1 MGYNEMDK
9 VWDESQATKTDKL
22 VLLAIAR
29 RYKPGVGA
37 WPSQEYLAKI
47 CGVDTRSIRNSI
59 TRLEALDELKWVR
72 GSNLSKK
79 ANLYWIKCI
88 EVSKTSADSVTESSA
103 ISAKTS
109 AENDKNFRLLNK
121 ELNNLLNS
129 ESFETFWNLY
139 PRKESRKRAEQA
151 FNMLT
156 PNVAIDALL
165 TATRAY
171 RDSVQDKDLQ
181 YVALA
186 CNWLE
191 QERWLDQV
199 DVSDDYVERMRAKY
213 EQQ

>member
-121 ELNNLLNS
+121 QINKVNKERFFDFMKSFPNATVSEDKVYRAWTKALTKNASEDLLVTASQSNREMLEPDAWLN
-129 ESFETFWNLY
+129 FEKWKSY
-139 PRKESRKRAEQA
+139 KPEVDEIA
-151 FNMLT
+151 MLREMS
-156 PNVAIDALL
+156 I
-165 TATRAY
+165 
-171 RDSVQDKDLQ
+171 
-181 YVALA
+181 
-186 CNWLE
+186 
-191 QERWLDQV
+191 
-199 DVSDDYVERMRAKY
+199 
-213 EQQ
+213 

>member
-9 VWDESQATKTDKL
+9 VWDNSQASKTDKL

-47 CGVDTRSIRNSI
+47 CGVDKRSIRNSI

-72 GSNLSKK
+72 GSDLSKK

-88 EVSKTSADSVTESSA
+88 EVSKTSAETVTETSA

-121 ELNNLLNS
+121 QINKVNEQRFFDFLGNFPNMTVD
-129 ESFETFWNLY
+129 EAKVY
-139 PRKESRKRAEQA
+139 RAW
-151 FNMLT
+151 T
-156 PNVAIDALL
+156 KALL
-165 TATRAY
+165 KGTSEDLLVTASQANREMLEPDA
-171 RDSVQDKDLQ
+171 
-181 YVALA
+181 
-186 CNWLE
+186 WLNFE
-191 QERWLDQV
+191 KWRSYKPEVDEIAMLRER
-199 DVSDDYVERMRAKY
+199 SI
-213 EQQ
+213 

>member
-9 VWDESQATKTDKL
+9 VWDNSQASKTDKL

-59 TRLEALDELKWVR
+59 TRLEALGELKWVK

-79 ANLYWIKCI
+79 ANLYWIACI
-88 EVSKTSADSVTESSA
+88 ETTKTSAISVTETSA

-121 ELNNLLNS
+121 QINKVNN
-129 ESFETFWNLY
+129 
-139 PRKESRKRAEQA
+139 KERFFDFLSNFPNMTVDEAKVYRAW
-151 FNMLT
+151 T
-156 PNVAIDALL
+156 KALL
-165 TATRAY
+165 KGTSEDLLVTASQANREMLEPDA
-171 RDSVQDKDLQ
+171 
-181 YVALA
+181 
-186 CNWLE
+186 WLNFE
-191 QERWLDQV
+191 KWRSYKPEIDEIAMLRER
-199 DVSDDYVERMRAKY
+199 SI
-213 EQQ
+213 

>member
-9 VWDESQATKTDKL
+9 VWDNSQASKTDKL

-47 CGVDTRSIRNSI
+47 CGVDKRSIRNSI

-88 EVSKTSADSVTESSA
+88 EVSKTSAVTVQETSA

-109 AENDKNFRLLNK
+109 AENDKNFRLLNNQINK
-121 ELNNLLNS
+121 VNNKAFFDFLGNFPNMTVDEAKVYRAWTKALRKDASEDLLVAASQANREMLEPDAWLN
-129 ESFETFWNLY
+129 FEKWRSY
-139 PRKESRKRAEQA
+139 KPEIDEIA
-151 FNMLT
+151 ML
-156 PNVAIDALL
+156 
-165 TATRAY
+165 R
-171 RDSVQDKDLQ
+171 
-181 YVALA
+181 
-186 CNWLE
+186 
-191 QERWLDQV
+191 ER
-199 DVSDDYVERMRAKY
+199 SI
-213 EQQ
+213 

>member
-9 VWDESQATKTDKL
+9 VWDNSQASKTDKL

-59 TRLEALDELKWVR
+59 TRLEALGELKWVK

-79 ANLYWIKCI
+79 ANLYWIRCI
-88 EVSKTSADSVTESSA
+88 EVSKTSAIQLTEISA
-103 ISAKTS
+103 ESAKTS

-129 ESFETFWNLY
+129 DFEMFWSIY
-139 PRKESRKRAEQA
+139 PRKENRKRAEQA
-151 FNMLT
+151 FFMLT
-156 PNVAIDALL
+156 PNLSIDALL

-171 RDSVQDKDLQ
+171 KESVADRELKH
-181 YVALA
+181 VALA

-199 DVSDDYVERMRAKY
+199 AVQDDWIERARRKNN
-213 EQQ
+213 ES